1 MYYSTEELI
10 KFLESDPPSSLL
22 TDGSDY
28 EDGKLE
34 SIEHTLDLTRSA
46 LHKLARVL
54 IQKGVLTVEEAADLF
69 ERV

>member
-10 KFLESDPPSSLL
+10 KFLESASPEL